1 MIAPPTAGPKLRA
14 MLKPMLLYATTA
26 GSSERGTMSLT
37 DACQAGELS
46 AVPQP
51 IAKVKS
57 SKIEGVSPPSHA
69 TSASNS
75 DVASMNSW
83 ATINMIL
90 RSRLS
95 ATAPDHSDRRT
106 SGRVVDDCTSA
117 IRTGDAVKIV
127 IIHAAATSWMR
138 APKFETR
145 LAIQTARKI
154 GIAIGE
160 DVRSGSAK
168 SFASIDGGAV
178 PPGAPSRDPRNQNRT
193 ARRKSISANRKAIG
207 GARPAC
213 ELLSL
218 GRAAPSL
225 RSFGSN
231 PVRYRRGPQPARCR
245 RSGRS
250 AHPRR

>member
-1 MIAPPTAGPKLRA
+1 MIRNAAATPQAAMIAPPTAGPKLRA

-106 SGRVVDDCTSA
+106 SGNQDRRRRQDRHHPRCRDELDESPEIRDETCNPDRAKNRDCHRRGRPFRQRQVVRIDRRRRSA
-117 IRTGDAVKIV
+117 
-127 IIHAAATSWMR
+127 
-138 APKFETR
+138 
-145 LAIQTARKI
+145 
-154 GIAIGE
+154 
-160 DVRSGSAK
+160 
-168 SFASIDGGAV
+168 
-178 PPGAPSRDPRNQNRT
+178 
-193 ARRKSISANRKAIG
+193 ARRAI
-207 GARPAC
+207 P
-213 ELLSL
+213 
-218 GRAAPSL
+218 
-225 RSFGSN
+225 
-231 PVRYRRGPQPARCR
+231 
-245 RSGRS
+245 
-250 AHPRR
+250 